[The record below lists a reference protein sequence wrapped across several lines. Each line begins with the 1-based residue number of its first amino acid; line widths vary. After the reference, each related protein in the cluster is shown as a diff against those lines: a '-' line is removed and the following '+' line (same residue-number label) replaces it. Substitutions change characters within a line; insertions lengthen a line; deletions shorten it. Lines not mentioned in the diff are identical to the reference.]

1 MSLAKFERFFDRIV
15 PAFLLFL
22 GLVAAGATVSLGV

>member
-1 MSLAKFERFFDRIV
+1 MSLLKLERHLDALA

-22 GLVAAGATVSLGV
+22 GLVAAGATAGLGI